1 MRTRVSGLV
10 QAQRPTLALSPW
22 LWRKRSG
29 VGPSIALSPDLNHA
43 RFDRNGT
50 AATQLRGSPNRLRH
64 LRSTTIDSR
73 NHLRIAASLH
83 RNRIELMRPQTKRRE
98 PQRQTHNTTGVTS
111 TALMLTHSL
120 WRSPLHWSPHWQLSH
135 HRHRRQHGKPDMREP
150 SWLDEDDSR
159 DHCGGASGCKFTPSE
174 SDKRIV

>member
-83 RNRIELMRPQTKRRE
+83 RNRIDATADKTPRTSETDPQHDGGH
-98 PQRQTHNTTGVTS
+98 QHG
-111 TALMLTHSL
+111 LMLTHSL

-135 HRHRRQHGKPDMREP
+135 HRHRRQHGKPAMREP